1 MAEEL
6 SNPIRPA
13 RAELYTA
20 DGVRPHR
27 SSLAT
32 LRWSD
37 FKAIVELSLAEWSK
51 HKAPRLGASLAFY
64 TLLSLAPLLLVL
76 VSVTGLVLGQT
87 EAQTTIV
94 AQVSALVGAQGAK
107 SVQILLEGSRNTTH
121 GVIATVFGVLTLLF
135 GASGVL
141 IELRD
146 ALNTLW
152 EVPTQQLAG
161 MKWVS
166 GYIKGRLFSFALVLA
181 IGFVLVVSLA
191 VNTLIAALGSFSE
204 SYLPAP
210 EVVLHILNLVV
221 SFLVITFLFA
231 AIYKFVP
238 ALKIEWHDVLLGG
251 AVTATL
257 FTVGKLLLGLYLGKA
272 SFASTYGATAS
283 IVVLVV
289 WVYYS
294 GQIFFLGAE
303 FTKVFA
309 YRHGSQPD
317 RPNGQLVTGVN
328 NSGLSAL
335 VRPAPR

>member
-1 MAEEL
+1 
-6 SNPIRPA
+6 
-13 RAELYTA
+13 
-20 DGVRPHR
+20 
-27 SSLAT
+27 
-32 LRWSD
+32 
-37 FKAIVELSLAEWSK
+37 
-51 HKAPRLGASLAFY
+51 
-64 TLLSLAPLLLVL
+64 
-76 VSVTGLVLGQT
+76 
-87 EAQTTIV
+87 
-94 AQVSALVGAQGAK
+94 
-107 SVQILLEGSRNTTH
+107 
-121 GVIATVFGVLTLLF
+121 LTLLF

-166 GYIKGRLFSFALVLA
+166 GYIKERLFSFALVLA

-210 EVVLHILNLVV
+210 EVVLHILNFVV
-221 SFLVITFLFA
+221 SFLIITFLFA

>member
-1 MAEEL
+1 M
-6 SNPIRPA
+6 
-13 RAELYTA
+13 
-20 DGVRPHR
+20 
-27 SSLAT
+27 
-32 LRWSD
+32 
-37 FKAIVELSLAEWSK
+37 
-51 HKAPRLGASLAFY
+51 
-64 TLLSLAPLLLVL
+64 
-76 VSVTGLVLGQT
+76 
-87 EAQTTIV
+87 
-94 AQVSALVGAQGAK
+94 
-107 SVQILLEGSRNTTH
+107 
-121 GVIATVFGVLTLLF
+121 
-135 GASGVL
+135 
-141 IELRD
+141 
-146 ALNTLW
+146 
-152 EVPTQQLAG
+152 
-161 MKWVS
+161 
-166 GYIKGRLFSFALVLA
+166 
-181 IGFVLVVSLA
+181 VSLA

-210 EVVLHILNLVV
+210 EVVLHILNIVV

-317 RPNGQLVTGVN
+317 RPNVQLVTGVN
-328 NSGLSAL
+328 NPGLSAL

>member
-1 MAEEL
+1 
-6 SNPIRPA
+6 
-13 RAELYTA
+13 
-20 DGVRPHR
+20 
-27 SSLAT
+27 
-32 LRWSD
+32 
-37 FKAIVELSLAEWSK
+37 
-51 HKAPRLGASLAFY
+51 LGASLAFY

-76 VSVTGLVLGQT
+76 VSITGLVLGQA

-107 SVQILLEGSRNTTH
+107 TVQILLEGSRNTTH
-121 GVIATVFGVLTLLF
+121 GIIATVFGVLTLLF

-166 GYIKGRLFSFALVLA
+166 GYIKERLFSFALVLA

-191 VNTLIAALGSFSE
+191 VNTLIAALGSFAE

-210 EVVLHILNLVV
+210 EVVLHILNFVV
-221 SFLVITFLFA
+221 SFLIIAFLFA

-251 AVTATL
+251 AITATL

-272 SFASTYGATAS
+272 SFASTYGAMAS

-303 FTKVFA
+303 FTRVFA
-309 YRHGSQPD
+309 YRHGSQSD
-317 RPNGQLVTGVN
+317 RPTGQLVTSAN
-328 NSGLSAL
+328 NPGLSAF

>member
-1 MAEEL
+1 MGE
-6 SNPIRPA
+6 NVTNRIPPA
-13 RAELYTA
+13 SQLYTA
-20 DGVRPHR
+20 SGVRAHR
-27 SSLAT
+27 YHLAD

-37 FKAIVELSLAEWSK
+37 FKTIVQLSLDEWSK
-51 HKAPRLGASLAFY
+51 HKAPRLGAALAFY
-64 TLLSLAPLLLVL
+64 TLLSLAPLLVVL
-76 VSVTGLVLGQT
+76 VSVTGMVLGQRQ
-87 EAQTTIV
+87 AQSTIV
-94 AQVSALVGAQGAK
+94 AQVASVAGTQAAK
-107 SVQILLEGSRNTTH
+107 TIQILLEGSRNTTH

-152 EVPTQQLAG
+152 EVPTPKLAG
-161 MKWVS
+161 MKWIS
-166 GYIKGRLFSFALVLA
+166 SYIKERLFSFALVLA

-191 VNTLIAALGSFSE
+191 LNTLVAAVGSLSE

-210 EVVLHILNLVV
+210 ELVLHILNSVV
-221 SFLVITFLFA
+221 SFVVIAFLFA

-238 ALKIEWHDVLLGG
+238 DLKIQWHDVLLGG

-257 FTVGKLLLGLYLGKA
+257 FTIGKLLLGLYLGKA

-309 YRHGSQPD
+309 YRHGSQPEQREP
-317 RPNGQLVTGVN
+317 RPGV
-328 NSGLSAL
+328 S
-335 VRPAPR
+335 

>member
-1 MAEEL
+1 M
-6 SNPIRPA
+6 
-13 RAELYTA
+13 
-20 DGVRPHR
+20 
-27 SSLAT
+27 
-32 LRWSD
+32 
-37 FKAIVELSLAEWSK
+37 
-51 HKAPRLGASLAFY
+51 GASLAFY

-210 EVVLHILNLVV
+210 EVVLHILNFVV
-221 SFLVITFLFA
+221 SFLIITFLFA

-238 ALKIEWHDVLLGG
+238 ALKIEWPDVLLGG

-317 RPNGQLVTGVN
+317 RPNVQLVTGVN
-328 NSGLSAL
+328 NPGLSAF
-335 VRPAPR
+335 VRNAQR